1 MYHLCSQGSKIQPSC
16 ISDTWSGETQTKE
29 VCENIREARR
39 SNRYRKQ
46 KQTWGWDWHRTKLRF
61 SHSNTQVKCWTKTW
75 KKVRGFL
82 WISTPKVKYWKRE
95 KAIPDIW
102 RRGSSDG
109 GDQAGLK
116 IKIKIKQVSFLIFPS
131 KPNKFL
137 FKFNQSINQSG
148 PTARLSE
155 V

>member
-39 SNRYRKQ
+39 CHRYWKQ

-61 SHSNTQVKCWTKTW
+61 SHSNT
-75 KKVRGFL
+75 
-82 WISTPKVKYWKRE
+82 KVKWWTNTWQIRCFSLNINTKGQILKAWEGHPWHLEKR
-95 KAIPDIW
+95 ILWW
-102 RRGSSDG
+102 RQSSRSQNQN
-109 GDQAGLK
+109 QAA
-116 IKIKIKQVSFLIFPS
+116 VSSIFSSEPEE
-131 KPNKFL
+131 FL
-137 FKFNQSINQSG
+137 FKFNQLINQSG
-148 PTARLSE
+148 PPARLSE